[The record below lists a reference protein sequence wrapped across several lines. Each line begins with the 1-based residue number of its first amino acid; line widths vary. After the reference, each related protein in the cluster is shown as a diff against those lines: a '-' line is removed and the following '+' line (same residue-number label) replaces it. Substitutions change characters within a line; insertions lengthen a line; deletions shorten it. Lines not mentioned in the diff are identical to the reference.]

1 MANDIKNNNVE
12 EIDLLKLGKALWD
25 RAWVLVICT
34 LVGAG
39 LAFGYTM
46 CFITPMYQASALLYV
61 NNNALDI
68 GNTRVSISNGDLVAA
83 NGLISTYEVILKSRN
98 TLEAVIEDG
107 GLPYTYEQLS
117 KMVSAGSV
125 NDTAVL
131 KITVT
136 NRNPEMA
143 AHITNTIV
151 SILPDRISGIVEGSS
166 VEIVDYAVPPVQPSS
181 PNTMKNTAIGA
192 MLGFVIS
199 AAIIVLR
206 FLMDSTIR
214 EEEYLLETYKEIPVL
229 SVIPDLTSDDGG
241 SYYYYKKTK
250 AKGGNKQ

>member
-1 MANDIKNNNVE
+1 MANETKDNNVE
-12 EIDLLKLGKALWD
+12 EIDLLKLGKALWN
-25 RAWVLVICT
+25 RAWALVICT
-34 LVGAG
+34 ILGAA

-46 CFITPMYQASALLYV
+46 CFITPLYQASALLYV

-98 TLEAVIEDG
+98 TLEAVIDDG

-143 AHITNTIV
+143 AHITNTIARV
-151 SILPDRISGIVEGSS
+151 LPERITGIVEGSS
-166 VEIVDYAVPPVQPSS
+166 VEIVDYAVPPTKPSS
-181 PNTMKNTAIGA
+181 PNTMKNTAIGG
-192 MLGFVIS
+192 MLGFVIC
-199 AAIIVLR
+199 AAIVVLR

-214 EEEYLLETYKEIPVL
+214 EEEYLLETYKDIPVL
-229 SVIPDLTSDDGG
+229 SVIPDLTTDEGG
-241 SYYYYKKTK
+241 SYYYYKKTSV
-250 AKGGNKQ
+250 KGGKK